1 MIKFG
6 NDKHNEEF
14 VLRQLFRQFDRD
26 SNGKLTMEEVKGMMQ
41 MLNLTA
47 DDAHL
52 CAFMDKLDT
61 NKSGTIEFE
70 EFVAFMIED
79 RFTRTKTIS

>member
-1 MIKFG
+1 
-6 NDKHNEEF
+6 
-14 VLRQLFRQFDRD
+14 
-26 SNGKLTMEEVKGMMQ
+26 